1 MKKKMNKVLVV
12 CTAAA
17 AMTAFSGTAFG
28 ATLDLESK
36 TAVADAKDGAGD
48 IQEAINQISG
58 NGNKDG
64 WTIKIK
70 SGTYDRFTIPADFKN
85 ITVEGEKNSVI
96 QVMNASVADNLSDA
110 GGINAFGSNITLK
123 GLTIDAGNVPAEEGK
138 FTAAVSNHN
147 GAVGGT
153 GFSLH
158 VENCTIKGTDSQ
170 FADGILFD
178 SPGFDVKNCKISG
191 FKQAVEFFGD
201 NFVVPESGNMV
212 SGNTVR
218 DCSFA
223 IHGYFGGGSDGGV
236 LSFKNNKVT
245 GTDDL
250 RAKVV
255 IQDLSNTGAVRADIS
270 GNTFVNAL
278 VGLVNLREN
287 GKTISPVLTSNEM
300 GVNSFYVEAVEPG
313 TIEFYATYHAPEN
326 SEGCWRVTGIEDFG
340 IDAGLN
346 PDGSKAKIEE
356 LVDAANESGSRTL
369 SITGIDENNLI
380 KTFTYFKDGIYWD
393 SDKESKPSVDK
404 KADGQDRIEAARPGD
419 VISFTLES
427 NLPQSL
433 SAQVKRRTPNDDRPD
448 DDRPYIIEKKS
459 YQLIFHDKMSSNL
472 SLNQATLKVEI
483 MNNGKLVELP
493 EKYYMVRTDLEGET
507 FRVTVGLVAAFNDGQ
522 ISYDQLKNAA
532 QIVVS
537 YDATVK
543 DSVINGDK
551 VENRAW
557 VNDSEEDIVDGPVI
571 DPDVPS
577 TGGIG
582 TKAFTAAGIAM
593 MGVAAGAVIVIGKK
607 KKKEQ

>member
-1 MKKKMNKVLVV
+1 MKRRMKKVLVV

-28 ATLDLESK
+28 ATLNPESK

-48 IQEAINQISG
+48 IQEAINQIAG

-96 QVMNASVADNLSDA
+96 HVMNAPVASSFCDA

-123 GLTIDAGNVPAEEGK
+123 GLTINAGNVLTGG
-138 FTAAVSNHN
+138 FTAAISNHN
-147 GAVGGT
+147 DAVGG
-153 GFSLH
+153 GNFSLH

-170 FADGILFD
+170 LADGILFD

-191 FKQAVEFFGD
+191 FKHAVEFFGD

-218 DCSFA
+218 DCSFVL
-223 IHGYFGGGSDGGV
+223 HGYFGGGSDGGV

-245 GTDDL
+245 GTDNL

-255 IQDLSNTGAVRADIS
+255 IEDLGNKGSVRADVS
-270 GNTFVNAL
+270 ENTFVNAL
-278 VGLVNLREN
+278 VGLVNLRED

-300 GVNSFYVEAVEPG
+300 GANSFYVEAVEPG

-326 SEGCWRVTGIEDFG
+326 SEGRWRVTGIED
-340 IDAGLN
+340 IDVGTN
-346 PDGSKAKIEE
+346 PDGSKAKVEE
-356 LVDAANESGSRTL
+356 LVDQANESGSRTL

-380 KTFTYFKDGIYWD
+380 TTFTQFKDGIYWD

-404 KADGQDRIEAARPGD
+404 KADGEDSIEAVKPGD

-427 NLPQSL
+427 NFPQSL
-433 SAQVKRRTPNDDRPD
+433 SAEVKRRTD
-448 DDRPYIIEKKS
+448 DDRPYIPEKQS
-459 YQLIFHDKMSSNL
+459 YQLVFHDKMSSNL
-472 SLNQATLKVEI
+472 SFDQDTLKVEI
-483 MNNGKLVELP
+483 MDNGKLVELP
-493 EKYYMVRTDLEGET
+493 KEYYKVRTDLEGET
-507 FRVTVGLVAAFNDGQ
+507 FRVTVGLVAAFNDGH

-532 QIVVS
+532 QIIVS
-537 YDATVK
+537 YDAEVK
-543 DSVINGDK
+543 DSAINGDTVK
-551 VENRAW
+551 NEAW
-557 VNDSEEDIVDGPVI
+557 VNDSEVDIVDGPVI

-577 TGGIG
+577 TGGVG
-582 TKAFTAAGIAM
+582 TKAFTAAGIAL
-593 MGVAAGAVIVIGKK
+593 MGAAAGAVIVTGKR

>member
-1 MKKKMNKVLVV
+1 MKRKMKKVLVV

-28 ATLDLESK
+28 ATLDPESK

-48 IQEAINQISG
+48 IQEAINQIAG

-96 QVMNASVADNLSDA
+96 QVMNAPVASSFCDA

-123 GLTIDAGNVPAEEGK
+123 GLTINAGNVLTDK
-138 FTAAVSNHN
+138 FTAAISNHN
-147 GAVGGT
+147 DAVGG
-153 GFSLH
+153 GNFSLH

-170 FADGILFD
+170 LADGILFD

-191 FKQAVEFFGD
+191 FKQAVDFFGD
-201 NFVVPESGNMV
+201 NFVVPKSGNMV

-218 DCSFA
+218 DCSFVL
-223 IHGYFGGGSDGGV
+223 HGYFGGGSDGGV

-255 IQDLSNTGAVRADIS
+255 IEDQRNTGAVCANIS

-278 VGLVNLREN
+278 VGLVNLRED

-300 GVNSFYVEAVEPG
+300 GANSFYVEAVEPG
-313 TIEFYATYHAPEN
+313 TIDFYATYHAPEN
-326 SEGCWRVTGIEDFG
+326 SEGRWRVTGIED

-356 LVDAANESGSRTL
+356 LVEAANESGSRTL

-380 KTFTYFKDGIYWD
+380 TTFTQFKDGIYWD

-404 KADGQDRIEAARPGD
+404 KADGQDRIEAVKPGD

-433 SAQVKRRTPNDDRPD
+433 SAQVKRRTPNEDSPD
-448 DDRPYIIEKKS
+448 DDRPYIIEKQS
-459 YQLIFHDKMSSNL
+459 YQLVFHDEMSSNL
-472 SLNQATLKVEI
+472 SFNQATLKVEI

-493 EKYYMVRTDLEGET
+493 EKYYTVRTDLEGET

-537 YDATVK
+537 YDAEVK
-543 DSVINGDK
+543 DSVINGDTVK
-551 VENRAW
+551 NKAW
-557 VNDSEEDIVDGPVI
+557 VNDSEKDIVDGPVI

-582 TKAFTAAGIAM
+582 TKAFTAAGIAL
-593 MGVAAGAVIVIGKK
+593 MGAAAGAVIVTGKK

>member
-1 MKKKMNKVLVV
+1 MKRKMKKVLVV

-28 ATLDLESK
+28 ATLNPESK

-48 IQEAINQISG
+48 IQEAINQIAG

-96 QVMNASVADNLSDA
+96 QVMNAPVASSFCDA

-123 GLTIDAGNVPAEEGK
+123 GLTINAGNVLTDK
-138 FTAAVSNHN
+138 FTAAISNHN
-147 GAVGGT
+147 DAVGG
-153 GFSLH
+153 GNFSLH

-170 FADGILFD
+170 LADGILFD

-191 FKQAVEFFGD
+191 FKQAVDFFGD
-201 NFVVPESGNMV
+201 NFVVPKSGNMV

-218 DCSFA
+218 DCSFVL
-223 IHGYFGGGSDGGV
+223 HGYFGGGSDGGV

-255 IQDLSNTGAVRADIS
+255 IEDQWNTGAVRADIS

-287 GKTISPVLTSNEM
+287 GKTISPVLSSNEM
-300 GVNSFYVEAVEPG
+300 GANSFYVEAVKPG

-326 SEGCWRVTGIEDFG
+326 SEGRWRVTGIEDFG
-340 IDAGLN
+340 IDAGVN
-346 PDGSKAKIEE
+346 PDGSQAKIEE
-356 LVDAANESGSRTL
+356 LVEAANESGSRTL

-380 KTFTYFKDGIYWD
+380 TTFTQFKDGIYWD

-404 KADGQDRIEAARPGD
+404 KADGEDSIEAVKPGD

-427 NLPQSL
+427 NFPQSL
-433 SAQVKRRTPNDDRPD
+433 SAEVKRRTD
-448 DDRPYIIEKKS
+448 DDRPYIPEKQS
-459 YQLIFHDKMSSNL
+459 YQLVFHDKMSSNL
-472 SLNQATLKVEI
+472 SFDQDTLKVEI
-483 MNNGKLVELP
+483 MDNGKLVELP
-493 EKYYMVRTDLEGET
+493 KEYYKVRTDLEGET
-507 FRVTVGLVAAFNDGQ
+507 FRVTVGLVAAFNDGH

-532 QIVVS
+532 QIIVS
-537 YDATVK
+537 YDAEVK
-543 DSVINGDK
+543 DSAINGDTVK
-551 VENRAW
+551 NEAW
-557 VNDSEEDIVDGPVI
+557 VNDSEVDIVDGPVI

-577 TGGIG
+577 TGGVG
-582 TKAFTAAGIAM
+582 TKAFTAAGIAL
-593 MGVAAGAVIVIGKK
+593 MGAAAGAVIVTGKR

>member
-250 RAKVV
+250 RAKVNAALR
-255 IQDLSNTGAVRADIS
+255 IKLPLFCSEFSACDASGNGNYDFSSANKWISLMNRNKISYCCWSLSNKPESASLLKSSCKKISGFKTSDLS
-270 GNTFVNAL
+270 
-278 VGLVNLREN
+278 
-287 GKTISPVLTSNEM
+287 KM
-300 GVNSFYVEAVEPG
+300 GRYIV
-313 TIEFYATYHAPEN
+313 
-326 SEGCWRVTGIEDFG
+326 
-340 IDAGLN
+340 
-346 PDGSKAKIEE
+346 
-356 LVDAANESGSRTL
+356 
-369 SITGIDENNLI
+369 
-380 KTFTYFKDGIYWD
+380 
-393 SDKESKPSVDK
+393 K
-404 KADGQDRIEAARPGD
+404 KYR
-419 VISFTLES
+419 
-427 NLPQSL
+427 
-433 SAQVKRRTPNDDRPD
+433 
-448 DDRPYIIEKKS
+448 KK
-459 YQLIFHDKMSSNL
+459 
-472 SLNQATLKVEI
+472 
-483 MNNGKLVELP
+483 
-493 EKYYMVRTDLEGET
+493 
-507 FRVTVGLVAAFNDGQ
+507 
-522 ISYDQLKNAA
+522 
-532 QIVVS
+532 
-537 YDATVK
+537 
-543 DSVINGDK
+543 
-551 VENRAW
+551 
-557 VNDSEEDIVDGPVI
+557 
-571 DPDVPS
+571 
-577 TGGIG
+577 
-582 TKAFTAAGIAM
+582 
-593 MGVAAGAVIVIGKK
+593 
-607 KKKEQ
+607 

>member
-1 MKKKMNKVLVV
+1 MKRKMKKVLVV

-28 ATLDLESK
+28 ATLDPESK
-36 TAVADAKDGAGD
+36 TAFADAKDGAGD
-48 IQEAINQISG
+48 IQEAINQIAG

-85 ITVEGEKNSVI
+85 ITVEGAKNSVI
-96 QVMNASVADNLSDA
+96 QVMNAPVASSFCDA
-110 GGINAFGSNITLK
+110 GGINAFGSNITLE
-123 GLTIDAGNVPAEEGK
+123 GLTINAGNVLTKG
-138 FTAAVSNHN
+138 FTAAISNHN
-147 GAVGGT
+147 DAVGG
-153 GFSLH
+153 GNFSLH

-170 FADGILFD
+170 LADGILFD

-191 FKQAVEFFGD
+191 FKHAVEFFGD

-218 DCSFA
+218 DCSFVL
-223 IHGYFGGGSDGGV
+223 HGYFGGGSDGGV
-236 LSFKNNKVT
+236 LRFKNNKVT

-255 IQDLSNTGAVRADIS
+255 IEDLGNKGAVRADVS
-270 GNTFVNAL
+270 ENTFVNAL
-278 VGLVNLREN
+278 VGLVNLRED

-300 GVNSFYVEAVEPG
+300 GANSFYVEAVKPG
-313 TIEFYATYHAPEN
+313 TIDFYATYHAPEN
-326 SEGCWRVTGIEDFG
+326 SEGRWRVTGIEDFG
-340 IDAGLN
+340 IDAGVN

-380 KTFTYFKDGIYWD
+380 TTFTQFKDGIYWD

-404 KADGQDRIEAARPGD
+404 KADGQDRIEAVKPGD

-433 SAQVKRRTPNDDRPD
+433 SAQVKRRTPNADSPD
-448 DDRPYIIEKKS
+448 DDRPYIEMQS
-459 YQLIFHDKMSSNL
+459 YQLVFHDVMSSNL
-472 SLNQATLKVEI
+472 SFNQATLKVEI

-493 EKYYMVRTDLEGET
+493 EKYYTVRTDLEGET
-507 FRVTVGLVAAFNDGQ
+507 FRVTVELVAAFNDGQ

-532 QIVVS
+532 QIIVS
-537 YDATVK
+537 YDAEVK
-543 DSVINGDK
+543 DSAINGDTVK
-551 VENRAW
+551 NEAW
-557 VNDSEEDIVDGPVI
+557 VNDSEVDIVDGPVI

-577 TGGIG
+577 TGGMG
-582 TKAFTAAGIAM
+582 TKVFTAAGIAL
-593 MGVAAGAVIVIGKK
+593 MGAAAGAVIVTGKR

>member
-1 MKKKMNKVLVV
+1 M
-12 CTAAA
+12 
-17 AMTAFSGTAFG
+17 
-28 ATLDLESK
+28 
-36 TAVADAKDGAGD
+36 
-48 IQEAINQISG
+48 
-58 NGNKDG
+58 
-64 WTIKIK
+64 
-70 SGTYDRFTIPADFKN
+70 
-85 ITVEGEKNSVI
+85 
-96 QVMNASVADNLSDA
+96 
-110 GGINAFGSNITLK
+110 
-123 GLTIDAGNVPAEEGK
+123 
-138 FTAAVSNHN
+138 
-147 GAVGGT
+147 
-153 GFSLH
+153 
-158 VENCTIKGTDSQ
+158 
-170 FADGILFD
+170 
-178 SPGFDVKNCKISG
+178 
-191 FKQAVEFFGD
+191 
-201 NFVVPESGNMV
+201 
-212 SGNTVR
+212 
-218 DCSFA
+218 
-223 IHGYFGGGSDGGV
+223 
-236 LSFKNNKVT
+236 
-245 GTDDL
+245 
-250 RAKVV
+250 

-300 GVNSFYVEAVEPG
+300 GANSFYVEAVEPG

-577 TGGIG
+577 TGGLG
-582 TKAFTAAGIAM
+582 TKAFTAAGIAL
-593 MGVAAGAVIVIGKK
+593 MGAAAGAVIVTGKK